1 MPRKKSNG
9 EGLIRFREDKKL
21 YEGRV
26 SIGYD
31 QYGKLKVKSVYAKR
45 KSDVIEKMDQ
55 LKNDYKKTNLI
66 IDNETTISNL
76 LKNYIDNKYNGN
88 IIIEATYLRNLATL
102 NIIKRLDISNMPII
116 KVKNND
122 ISKDLL
128 KLTNYSNSTI
138 AKIKR
143 LISKAFDI
151 AITQKIIIINPFK
164 VDDLI
169 IKVKSN
175 KSNKSIEALTLE
187 EQTLFLNEL
196 SHTDDKYKNIF
207 YIALYTGMRIGEI
220 LALKKEDI
228 DLKNRIIKV
237 RKTITKDKNDKAT
250 LGETTKTYNSLR
262 DVPIIK
268 PLFPILSD
276 LISQEDNYLFLYNN
290 SFINPS
296 IINTHF
302 KKLCKNA
309 NIKVIINPNKT
320 VYKNNEI
327 KKVNL
332 KTSSANT
339 HMLRHT
345 FATRCIES
353 GMNAL
358 VLSKIL
364 GHKNIEITLNVYTS
378 VFNKFTLKEVDKIND
393 VF

>member
-31 QYGKLKVKSVYAKR
+31 QYGKLKRKSVYAKR

-327 KKVNL
+327 KKVDL

>member
-31 QYGKLKVKSVYAKR
+31 QYGRLKVKSVYAKK
-45 KSDVIEKMDQ
+45 KSVLLEKMDQ

-138 AKIKR
+138 YKIKR

-151 AITQKIIIINPFK
+151 AITQNIITTNPFK

-175 KSNKSIEALTLE
+175 KINKKIEALTLE
-187 EQTLFLNEL
+187 EQNLLLNEL
-196 SHTDDKYKNIF
+196 SHTDDRYKNVF

-237 RKTITKDKNDKAT
+237 SKTITKDKNDKPI

-268 PLFPILSD
+268 QLFPILSD
-276 LISQEDNYLFLYNN
+276 LILEVDNYLFLYNN
-290 SFINPS
+290 SFISPAT
-296 IINTHF
+296 INAHF

-309 NIKVIINPNKT
+309 NIKVFINPNKT
-320 VYKNNEI
+320 VYTNNEI

-332 KTSSANT
+332 KTSSVNT

-364 GHKNIEITLNVYTS
+364 GHKKIEITLNVYTS
-378 VFNKFTLKEVDKIND
+378 VFNKLTIKEVDKINNI
-393 VF
+393 F

>member
-31 QYGKLKVKSVYAKR
+31 QYGRLKVKSVYAKK
-45 KSDVIEKMDQ
+45 KSVLLEKMDQ

-76 LKNYIDNKYNGN
+76 LKIYIDNKYNGN
-88 IIIEATYLRNLATL
+88 KIFEYKLTKKA
-102 NIIKRLDISNMPII
+102 
-116 KVKNND
+116 NND

-138 AKIKR
+138 YKIKR

-151 AITQKIIIINPFK
+151 AITQNIITTNPFK

-175 KSNKSIEALTLE
+175 KINKKIEALTLE
-187 EQTLFLNEL
+187 EQNLLLNEL
-196 SHTDDKYKNIF
+196 SHTDDRYKNVF

-237 RKTITKDKNDKAT
+237 SKTITKDKNDKPI

-276 LISQEDNYLFLYNN
+276 LILEVDNYLFLYNN
-290 SFINPS
+290 SFISPAT
-296 IINTHF
+296 INAHF

-309 NIKVIINPNKT
+309 NIKVFINPNKT
-320 VYKNNEI
+320 VYTNNEI

-332 KTSSANT
+332 KTSSVNT

-364 GHKNIEITLNVYTS
+364 GHKKIEITLNVYTS
-378 VFNKFTLKEVDKIND
+378 VFNKLTIKEVDKINNI
-393 VF
+393 F

>member
-31 QYGKLKVKSVYAKR
+31 QYGRLKVKSVYAKK
-45 KSDVIEKMDQ
+45 KSVLLEKMDQ
-55 LKNDYKKTNLI
+55 LKNDYKKTSLI
-66 IDNETTISNL
+66 IDNETTISDL
-76 LKNYIDNKYNGN
+76 LKNYIDNQYNGN
-88 IIIEATYLRNLATL
+88 IIIEVTYLRNLETL
-102 NIIKRLDISNMPII
+102 NIVKKLDISNIPII

-128 KLTNYSNSTI
+128 TITNYSNSTI
-138 AKIKR
+138 SKVKR

-151 AITQKIIIINPFK
+151 AITQNIITTNPFK

-175 KSNKSIEALTLE
+175 KINKKIEALTLE
-187 EQTLFLNEL
+187 EQNLFLNEL

-228 DLKNRIIKV
+228 DLKNKIIKV
-237 RKTITKDKNDKAT
+237 NKTITRDKNNKPI
-250 LGETTKTYNSLR
+250 LGKTTKTYSSLR

-276 LISQEDNYLFLYNN
+276 LISGVDNYLFLYNN
-290 SFINPS
+290 SFISPN
-296 IINTHF
+296 IINMHF

-309 NIKVIINPNKT
+309 NIKVFINPNKS
-320 VYKNNEI
+320 VYHNNEI

-332 KTSSANT
+332 KTSSVNT

-364 GHKNIEITLNVYTS
+364 GHKKIEITLNVYTS
-378 VFNKFTLKEVDKIND
+378 VFNKFTIEEVDKINSI
-393 VF
+393 F

>member
-31 QYGKLKVKSVYAKR
+31 QYGRLKVKSVYAKK
-45 KSDVIEKMDQ
+45 KSDLLEKMDQ

-66 IDNETTISNL
+66 IDNETTISDL
-76 LKNYIDNKYNGN
+76 LKNYIDNQYNGN
-88 IIIEATYLRNLATL
+88 IIIEVTYLRNLETL
-102 NIIKRLDISNMPII
+102 NIVKKLDISNMPII

-128 KLTNYSNSTI
+128 TLTNYSNSTI
-138 AKIKR
+138 SKVKR
-143 LISKAFDI
+143 LISKAFDF
-151 AITQKIIIINPFK
+151 AITQNIITTNPFK

-175 KSNKSIEALTLE
+175 KINKKIEALTLE
-187 EQTLFLNEL
+187 EQNLFLNEL

-228 DLKNRIIKV
+228 DLKNKIIKV
-237 RKTITKDKNDKAT
+237 NKTITRDKNNKPI
-250 LGETTKTYNSLR
+250 LGKTTKTYSSLR

-276 LISQEDNYLFLYNN
+276 LISGVDNYLFLYNN
-290 SFINPS
+290 SFISPN
-296 IINTHF
+296 IINMHF

-309 NIKVIINPNKT
+309 NIKVFINPNKSI
-320 VYKNNEI
+320 YHNNEI

-332 KTSSANT
+332 KTSSVNT

-358 VLSKIL
+358 VLSKLL
-364 GHKNIEITLNVYTS
+364 GHKKIEITLNVYTS
-378 VFNKFTLKEVDKIND
+378 VFNKFTIEEVDKINSI
-393 VF
+393 F

>member
-55 LKNDYKKTNLI
+55 LKNDYKKESLV
-66 IDNETTISNL
+66 IDNKTTIYDL
-76 LKNYIDNKYNGN
+76 LKDYIDNQYKGN
-88 IIIEATYLRNLATL
+88 IIREVSYLRHLATL
-102 NIIKRLDISNMPII
+102 NIIKKLDIANLPII
-116 KVKNND
+116 KVNSTD
-122 ISKDLL
+122 ISRDLL
-128 KLTNYSNSTI
+128 KLTDYSNSTI
-138 AKIKR
+138 SKVKR
-143 LISKAFDI
+143 LISKAFNL
-151 AITQKIIIINPFK
+151 AILQNLVKINPFK
-164 VDDLI
+164 IDNLI
-169 IKVKSN
+169 IKIKSN
-175 KSNKSIEALTLE
+175 KVNKKVEALTLE
-187 EQTLFLNEL
+187 EQNLLLNEL
-196 SHTDDKYKNIF
+196 SHTDDRYKNVF

-237 RKTITKDKNDKAT
+237 SKTITKDKNDKPI

-276 LISQEDNYLFLYNN
+276 LILEVDNYLFLYNN
-290 SFINPS
+290 SFISPAT
-296 IINTHF
+296 INAHF

-309 NIKVIINPNKT
+309 NIKVFINPNKT
-320 VYKNNEI
+320 VYTNNEI

-332 KTSSANT
+332 KTSSVNT

-364 GHKNIEITLNVYTS
+364 GHKKIEITLNVYTS
-378 VFNKFTLKEVDKIND
+378 VFNKLTIKEVDKINNI
-393 VF
+393 F

>member
-31 QYGKLKVKSVYAKR
+31 KYRRLQVKAVYAKK
-45 KSDVIEKMDQ
+45 KSDLLKKMDQ

-66 IDNETTISNL
+66 IDNETTIYDL
-76 LKNYIDNKYNGN
+76 LKNYIDNEYNGN
-88 IIIEATYLRNLATL
+88 IIIEVTYLRNLATL
-102 NIIKRLDISNMPII
+102 NIIKKLDISSIPII
-116 KVKNND
+116 KVKDND

-138 AKIKR
+138 SKIKR

-151 AITQKIIIINPFK
+151 AITQNIITINPFK

-175 KSNKSIEALTLE
+175 KSNKKIEALTLE
-187 EQTLFLNEL
+187 EQNLFLNEL

-207 YIALYTGMRIGEI
+207 YIALFTGMRIGEI
-220 LALKKEDI
+220 LALRKEDI
-228 DLKNRIIKV
+228 DLKNKIIKV
-237 RKTITKDKNDKAT
+237 NKTITKDKNDKPI
-250 LGETTKTYNSLR
+250 LGKTTKTYNSLR

-268 PLFPILSD
+268 PLLPILSD
-276 LISQEDNYLFLYNN
+276 LISGVDNYLFLYNN
-290 SFINPS
+290 SFINPVT
-296 IINTHF
+296 INTHF

-309 NIKVIINPNKT
+309 NIKVFINPNKN
-320 VYKNNEI
+320 VYTKNGI

-332 KTSSANT
+332 KTASVNT

-345 FATRCIES
+345 FATRCIEA

-378 VFNKFTLKEVDKIND
+378 VFNKFTIEEVDKINSI
-393 VF
+393 F

>member
-31 QYGKLKVKSVYAKR
+31 QYGKLKRKSVYAKR

-378 VFNKFTLKEVDKIND
+378 VFNKFTIEELNKIND

>member
-31 QYGKLKVKSVYAKR
+31 KYGRLQVKSVYAKK
-45 KSDVIEKMDQ
+45 KSDLLKKMDQ

-66 IDNETTISNL
+66 IDNETTIYDL
-76 LKNYIDNKYNGN
+76 LKNYIDNEYNGN
-88 IIIEATYLRNLATL
+88 IIIEVTYLRNLATL
-102 NIIKRLDISNMPII
+102 NIIKKLDISSIPII
-116 KVKNND
+116 KVKGND

-138 AKIKR
+138 SKIKR

-151 AITQKIIIINPFK
+151 AITQNIITINPFK

-175 KSNKSIEALTLE
+175 KSNKKIEALTLE
-187 EQTLFLNEL
+187 EQNLLLNEL
-196 SHTDDKYKNIF
+196 SHTDDRYKNVF

-228 DLKNRIIKV
+228 DLKNKIIKV
-237 RKTITKDKNDKAT
+237 RKTITKDKNDKAI

-276 LISQEDNYLFLYNN
+276 LISKEDNYLFLYNN
-290 SFINPS
+290 SFIDQS
-296 IINTHF
+296 TINTHL
-302 KKLCKNA
+302 KKICKNA

-320 VYKNNEI
+320 VHKNNTI

-332 KTSSANT
+332 KTSSVHT

-378 VFNKFTLKEVDKIND
+378 VFNKFTIEEVNKIND

>member
-31 QYGKLKVKSVYAKR
+31 QYGKLKRKSVYAKR

-276 LISQEDNYLFLYNN
+276 LISQEDNYLFLYND

>member
-31 QYGKLKVKSVYAKR
+31 QYGRLKVKSVYAKK
-45 KSDVIEKMDQ
+45 KSVLLEKMDQ

-66 IDNETTISNL
+66 IDNETTISDL

-128 KLTNYSNSTI
+128 KLTDYSNSTI
-138 AKIKR
+138 SKIKR

-151 AITQKIIIINPFK
+151 AITQNIITTNPFK

-175 KSNKSIEALTLE
+175 KINKKIEALTLE
-187 EQTLFLNEL
+187 EQNLFLNEL

-237 RKTITKDKNDKAT
+237 SKTITKDKNDRPI

-276 LISQEDNYLFLYNN
+276 LISEVDNYLFLYNN
-290 SFINPS
+290 SFISPAT
-296 IINTHF
+296 INAHF

-309 NIKVIINPNKT
+309 NIKVFINPNKT
-320 VYKNNEI
+320 VYTNNEI

-332 KTSSANT
+332 KTSSVNT

-364 GHKNIEITLNVYTS
+364 GHKKIEITLNVYTS
-378 VFNKFTLKEVDKIND
+378 VFNKFTIKEVDKINNI
-393 VF
+393 F

>member
-55 LKNDYKKTNLI
+55 LKNDYKKESLV
-66 IDNETTISNL
+66 IDNKTTIYDL
-76 LKNYIDNKYNGN
+76 LKDYIDNQYKGN
-88 IIIEATYLRNLATL
+88 IIREVSYLRHLATL
-102 NIIKRLDISNMPII
+102 NIIKKLDIANLPII
-116 KVKNND
+116 KVNSTD
-122 ISKDLL
+122 ISRDLL
-128 KLTNYSNSTI
+128 KLTDYSNSTI
-138 AKIKR
+138 SKVKR
-143 LISKAFDI
+143 LISKAFNL
-151 AITQKIIIINPFK
+151 AILQNLVKINPFK
-164 VDDLI
+164 IDNLI
-169 IKVKSN
+169 IKIKSN
-175 KSNKSIEALTLE
+175 KVNKKVEALTLE
-187 EQTLFLNEL
+187 EQNLLLNEL
-196 SHTDDKYKNIF
+196 SHTDDRYKNIF

-237 RKTITKDKNDKAT
+237 SKTITKDKNDKPI

-276 LISQEDNYLFLYNN
+276 LILEVDNYLFLYNN
-290 SFINPS
+290 SFISPAT
-296 IINTHF
+296 INAHF

-309 NIKVIINPNKT
+309 NIKVFINPNKT
-320 VYKNNEI
+320 VYTNNEI

-332 KTSSANT
+332 KTSSVNT

-364 GHKNIEITLNVYTS
+364 GHKKIEITLNVYTS
-378 VFNKFTLKEVDKIND
+378 VFNKLTIKEVDKINNI
-393 VF
+393 F

>member
-31 QYGKLKVKSVYAKR
+31 QYGRLKVKSVYAKK
-45 KSDVIEKMDQ
+45 KSVLLEKMDQ

-76 LKNYIDNKYNGN
+76 LKIYIDNKYNGN

-138 AKIKR
+138 YKIKR

-151 AITQKIIIINPFK
+151 AITQNIITTNPFK

-175 KSNKSIEALTLE
+175 KINKKIEALTLE
-187 EQTLFLNEL
+187 EQNLLLNEL
-196 SHTDDKYKNIF
+196 SHTDDRYKNVF

-228 DLKNRIIKV
+228 DLKNKIIKV
-237 RKTITKDKNDKAT
+237 RKTITKDKNDKAI

-276 LISQEDNYLFLYNN
+276 LISKEDNYLFLYNN
-290 SFINPS
+290 SFIDQS
-296 IINTHF
+296 TINTHL
-302 KKLCKNA
+302 KKICKNA

-320 VYKNNEI
+320 VHKNNTI

-332 KTSSANT
+332 KTSSVHT

-378 VFNKFTLKEVDKIND
+378 VFNKFTIEEVNKIND

>member
-31 QYGKLKVKSVYAKR
+31 QYGKLKRKSVYAKR

-237 RKTITKDKNDKAT
+237 RKTITKDKNDKAI

>member
-76 LKNYIDNKYNGN
+76 LKIYIDNKYNGN

-138 AKIKR
+138 YKIKR

-151 AITQKIIIINPFK
+151 AITQNIITTNPFK

-175 KSNKSIEALTLE
+175 KINKKIEALTLE
-187 EQTLFLNEL
+187 EQNLFLNEL

-207 YIALYTGMRIGEI
+207 YIALYTRYENWRNTCI
-220 LALKKEDI
+220 KE
-228 DLKNRIIKV
+228 R
-237 RKTITKDKNDKAT
+237 R
-250 LGETTKTYNSLR
+250 Y
-262 DVPIIK
+262 
-268 PLFPILSD
+268 
-276 LISQEDNYLFLYNN
+276 
-290 SFINPS
+290 
-296 IINTHF
+296 
-302 KKLCKNA
+302 
-309 NIKVIINPNKT
+309 
-320 VYKNNEI
+320 
-327 KKVNL
+327 
-332 KTSSANT
+332 
-339 HMLRHT
+339 
-345 FATRCIES
+345 
-353 GMNAL
+353 
-358 VLSKIL
+358 
-364 GHKNIEITLNVYTS
+364 
-378 VFNKFTLKEVDKIND
+378 
-393 VF
+393 

>member
-31 QYGKLKVKSVYAKR
+31 QYGRLKVKSVYAKK
-45 KSDVIEKMDQ
+45 KSVLLEKMDQ

-66 IDNETTISNL
+66 IDNETTISDL

-128 KLTNYSNSTI
+128 KLTDYSNSTI
-138 AKIKR
+138 SKIKR

-151 AITQKIIIINPFK
+151 AITQNIITTNPFK

-175 KSNKSIEALTLE
+175 KINKKIEALTLE
-187 EQTLFLNEL
+187 EQNLFLNEL

-237 RKTITKDKNDKAT
+237 SKTITKDKNDKPI

-290 SFINPS
+290 SFISPAT
-296 IINTHF
+296 INAHF

-320 VYKNNEI
+320 AYTNNEI

-332 KTSSANT
+332 KTSSVNT

-364 GHKNIEITLNVYTS
+364 GHKKIEITLNVYTS
-378 VFNKFTLKEVDKIND
+378 VFNKFTIKEVDKINNI
-393 VF
+393 F

>member
-55 LKNDYKKTNLI
+55 LKNDYKKESLV
-66 IDNETTISNL
+66 IDNKTTIYDL
-76 LKNYIDNKYNGN
+76 LKDYIDNQYKGN
-88 IIIEATYLRNLATL
+88 IIREVSYLRHLATL
-102 NIIKRLDISNMPII
+102 NIIKKLDIANLPII
-116 KVKNND
+116 KVNSTD
-122 ISKDLL
+122 ISRDLL
-128 KLTNYSNSTI
+128 KLTDYSNSTI
-138 AKIKR
+138 SKVKR
-143 LISKAFDI
+143 LISKAFNL
-151 AITQKIIIINPFK
+151 AILQNLVKINPFK
-164 VDDLI
+164 IDNLI
-169 IKVKSN
+169 IKIKSN
-175 KSNKSIEALTLE
+175 KVNIMNIKHISIRY
-187 EQTLFLNEL
+187 EL
-196 SHTDDKYKNIF
+196 SHTDDRYKNVF

-228 DLKNRIIKV
+228 DLKNKIIKV
-237 RKTITKDKNDKAT
+237 RKTITKDKNDKAI

-276 LISQEDNYLFLYNN
+276 LISKEDNYLFLYNN
-290 SFINPS
+290 SFIDQS
-296 IINTHF
+296 TINTHL
-302 KKLCKNA
+302 KKICKNA

-320 VYKNNEI
+320 VHKNNTI

-332 KTSSANT
+332 KTSSVHT

-378 VFNKFTLKEVDKIND
+378 VFNKFTIEEVNKIND

>member
-31 QYGKLKVKSVYAKR
+31 QYGRLKVKSVYAKK
-45 KSDVIEKMDQ
+45 KSVLLEKMDQ

-76 LKNYIDNKYNGN
+76 LKIYIDNKYNGN

-138 AKIKR
+138 YKIKR

-151 AITQKIIIINPFK
+151 AITQNIITTNPFK

-175 KSNKSIEALTLE
+175 KINKKIEALTLE
-187 EQTLFLNEL
+187 EQNLFLNEL

-237 RKTITKDKNDKAT
+237 SKTITKDKNDKPI

-290 SFINPS
+290 SFISPAT
-296 IINTHF
+296 INAHF

-309 NIKVIINPNKT
+309 NIKVFINPNKT
-320 VYKNNEI
+320 VYTNNEI

-332 KTSSANT
+332 KTSSVNT

-364 GHKNIEITLNVYTS
+364 GHKKIEITLNVYTS
-378 VFNKFTLKEVDKIND
+378 VFNKLTIKEVDKINNI
-393 VF
+393 F

>member
-31 QYGKLKVKSVYAKR
+31 QYGRLKVKSVYAKK
-45 KSDVIEKMDQ
+45 KSVLLEKMDQ
-55 LKNDYKKTNLI
+55 LKNDYRKTNLI

-138 AKIKR
+138 YKIKR

-151 AITQKIIIINPFK
+151 AITQNIITTNPFK

-175 KSNKSIEALTLE
+175 KINKKIEALTLE
-187 EQTLFLNEL
+187 EQNLLLNEL
-196 SHTDDKYKNIF
+196 SHTDDRYKNVF

-228 DLKNRIIKV
+228 DLKNKIIKV
-237 RKTITKDKNDKAT
+237 RKTITKDKNDKAI

-276 LISQEDNYLFLYNN
+276 LISKEDNYLFLYNN
-290 SFINPS
+290 SFIDQS
-296 IINTHF
+296 TINTHL
-302 KKLCKNA
+302 KKICKNA

-320 VYKNNEI
+320 VHKNNTI

-332 KTSSANT
+332 KTSSVHT

-378 VFNKFTLKEVDKIND
+378 VFNKFTIEEVNKIND

>member
-31 QYGKLKVKSVYAKR
+31 QYGRLKVKSVYAKK
-45 KSDVIEKMDQ
+45 KSVLLEKMDQ
-55 LKNDYKKTNLI
+55 LKNDYRKTNLI

-138 AKIKR
+138 YKIKR

-151 AITQKIIIINPFK
+151 AITQNIITTNPFK

-175 KSNKSIEALTLE
+175 KINKKIEALTLE
-187 EQTLFLNEL
+187 EQNLFLNEL

-207 YIALYTGMRIGEI
+207 YIALYTRYENWRNTCI
-220 LALKKEDI
+220 KE
-228 DLKNRIIKV
+228 R
-237 RKTITKDKNDKAT
+237 R
-250 LGETTKTYNSLR
+250 Y
-262 DVPIIK
+262 
-268 PLFPILSD
+268 
-276 LISQEDNYLFLYNN
+276 
-290 SFINPS
+290 
-296 IINTHF
+296 
-302 KKLCKNA
+302 
-309 NIKVIINPNKT
+309 
-320 VYKNNEI
+320 
-327 KKVNL
+327 
-332 KTSSANT
+332 
-339 HMLRHT
+339 
-345 FATRCIES
+345 
-353 GMNAL
+353 
-358 VLSKIL
+358 
-364 GHKNIEITLNVYTS
+364 
-378 VFNKFTLKEVDKIND
+378 
-393 VF
+393 

>member
-31 QYGKLKVKSVYAKR
+31 QYGKLKRKSVYAKR

-364 GHKNIEITLNVYTS
+364 GHKNIEITLNVYTY

>member
-55 LKNDYKKTNLI
+55 LKNDYKKESLV
-66 IDNETTISNL
+66 IDNKTTIYDL
-76 LKNYIDNKYNGN
+76 LKDYIDNQYKGN
-88 IIIEATYLRNLATL
+88 IIREVSYLRHLATL
-102 NIIKRLDISNMPII
+102 NIIKKLDIANLPII
-116 KVKNND
+116 KVNSTD
-122 ISKDLL
+122 ISRDLL
-128 KLTNYSNSTI
+128 KLTDYSNSTI
-138 AKIKR
+138 SKVKR
-143 LISKAFDI
+143 LISKAFNL
-151 AITQKIIIINPFK
+151 AILQNLVKINPFK
-164 VDDLI
+164 IDNLI
-169 IKVKSN
+169 IKIKSN
-175 KSNKSIEALTLE
+175 KVNKKVEALTLE
-187 EQTLFLNEL
+187 EQNLLLNEL
-196 SHTDDKYKNIF
+196 SHTDDRYKNVF

-228 DLKNRIIKV
+228 DLKNKIIKV
-237 RKTITKDKNDKAT
+237 RKTITKDKNDKAI

-268 PLFPILSD
+268 PLFLILSD
-276 LISQEDNYLFLYNN
+276 LISKEDNYLFLYNN
-290 SFINPS
+290 SFIDQS
-296 IINTHF
+296 TINTHL
-302 KKLCKNA
+302 KKICKNA

-320 VYKNNEI
+320 VHKNNTI

-332 KTSSANT
+332 KTSSVHT

-378 VFNKFTLKEVDKIND
+378 VFNKFTIEEVNKIND

>member
-31 QYGKLKVKSVYAKR
+31 QYGRLKVKSVYAKK
-45 KSDVIEKMDQ
+45 KSVLLEKMDQ

-138 AKIKR
+138 YKIKR

-151 AITQKIIIINPFK
+151 AITQNIITTNPFK

-175 KSNKSIEALTLE
+175 KINKKIEALTLE
-187 EQTLFLNEL
+187 EQNLLLNEL
-196 SHTDDKYKNIF
+196 SHTDDRYKNVF

-228 DLKNRIIKV
+228 DLKNKIIKV
-237 RKTITKDKNDKAT
+237 RKTITKDKNDKAI

-276 LISQEDNYLFLYNN
+276 LISKEDNYLFLYNN
-290 SFINPS
+290 SFIDQS
-296 IINTHF
+296 TINTHL
-302 KKLCKNA
+302 KKICKNA

-320 VYKNNEI
+320 VHKNNTI

-332 KTSSANT
+332 KTSSVHT

-378 VFNKFTLKEVDKIND
+378 VFNKFTIEEVNKIND

>member
-31 QYGKLKVKSVYAKR
+31 QYGRLKVKSVYAKK
-45 KSDVIEKMDQ
+45 KSVLLEKMDQ

-76 LKNYIDNKYNGN
+76 LKIYIDNKYNGN

-138 AKIKR
+138 YKIKR

-151 AITQKIIIINPFK
+151 AITQNIITTNPFK

-175 KSNKSIEALTLE
+175 KINKKIEALTLE
-187 EQTLFLNEL
+187 EQNLLLNEL
-196 SHTDDKYKNIF
+196 SHTDDRYKNVF

-237 RKTITKDKNDKAT
+237 SKTITKDKNDKPI

-276 LISQEDNYLFLYNN
+276 LISKEDNYLFLYNN
-290 SFINPS
+290 SFISPAT
-296 IINTHF
+296 INAHF

-309 NIKVIINPNKT
+309 NIKVFINPNKT
-320 VYKNNEI
+320 VYTNNEI

-332 KTSSANT
+332 KTSSVNT

-364 GHKNIEITLNVYTS
+364 GHKKIEITLNVYTS
-378 VFNKFTLKEVDKIND
+378 VFNKLTIKEVDKINNI
-393 VF
+393 F

>member
-66 IDNETTISNL
+66 IDNETTISDL
-76 LKNYIDNKYNGN
+76 LKNYIDNQYNGN
-88 IIIEATYLRNLATL
+88 IIIEVTYLRNLETL
-102 NIIKRLDISNMPII
+102 NIVKKLDISNMPII

-128 KLTNYSNSTI
+128 TLTNYSNSTI
-138 AKIKR
+138 SKVKR

-151 AITQKIIIINPFK
+151 AITQNIITTNPFK

-175 KSNKSIEALTLE
+175 KINKKIEALTLE
-187 EQTLFLNEL
+187 EQNLFLNEL

-228 DLKNRIIKV
+228 DLKNKIIKV
-237 RKTITKDKNDKAT
+237 NKTITRDKNNKPI
-250 LGETTKTYNSLR
+250 LGKTTKTYSSLR

-276 LISQEDNYLFLYNN
+276 LISGVDNYLFLYNN
-290 SFINPS
+290 SFISPN
-296 IINTHF
+296 IINMHF

-309 NIKVIINPNKT
+309 NIKVFINPNKSI
-320 VYKNNEI
+320 YHNNEI

-332 KTSSANT
+332 KTSSVNT

-358 VLSKIL
+358 VLSKLL
-364 GHKNIEITLNVYTS
+364 GHKKIEITLNVYTS
-378 VFNKFTLKEVDKIND
+378 VFNKFTIEEVDKINSI
-393 VF
+393 F

>member
-31 QYGKLKVKSVYAKR
+31 QYGRLKVKSVYAKK
-45 KSDVIEKMDQ
+45 KSVLLEKMDQ

-66 IDNETTISNL
+66 IDNETTISDL

-128 KLTNYSNSTI
+128 KLTDYSNSTI
-138 AKIKR
+138 SKIKR

-151 AITQKIIIINPFK
+151 AITQNIITTNPFK

-175 KSNKSIEALTLE
+175 KINKKIEALTLE
-187 EQTLFLNEL
+187 EQNLFLNEL

-237 RKTITKDKNDKAT
+237 SKTITKDKNDKPI

-290 SFINPS
+290 SFISPAT
-296 IINTHF
+296 INAHF

-320 VYKNNEI
+320 VYTNNEI

-332 KTSSANT
+332 KTSSVNT

-364 GHKNIEITLNVYTS
+364 GHKKIEITLNVYTS
-378 VFNKFTLKEVDKIND
+378 VFNKFTIKEVDKINNI
-393 VF
+393 F

>member
-31 QYGKLKVKSVYAKR
+31 QYGRLKVKSVYAKK
-45 KSDVIEKMDQ
+45 KSDLLEKMDQ

-66 IDNETTISNL
+66 IDNETTISDL
-76 LKNYIDNKYNGN
+76 LKNYIDNQYNGN
-88 IIIEATYLRNLATL
+88 IIIEVTYLRNLETL
-102 NIIKRLDISNMPII
+102 NIVKKLDISNMPII

-128 KLTNYSNSTI
+128 TLTNYSNSTI
-138 AKIKR
+138 SKVKR

-151 AITQKIIIINPFK
+151 AITQNIITTNPFK

-175 KSNKSIEALTLE
+175 KINKKIEALTLE
-187 EQTLFLNEL
+187 EQNLFLNEL

-228 DLKNRIIKV
+228 DLKNKIIKV
-237 RKTITKDKNDKAT
+237 NKTITRDKNNKPI
-250 LGETTKTYNSLR
+250 LGKTTKTYSSLR

-276 LISQEDNYLFLYNN
+276 LISGVNNYLFLYNN
-290 SFINPS
+290 SFISPN
-296 IINTHF
+296 IINMHF

-309 NIKVIINPNKT
+309 NIKVFINPNKSI
-320 VYKNNEI
+320 YHNNEI

-332 KTSSANT
+332 KTSSVNT

-358 VLSKIL
+358 VLSKLL
-364 GHKNIEITLNVYTS
+364 GHKKIEITLNVYTS
-378 VFNKFTLKEVDKIND
+378 VFNKFTIEEVDKINSI
-393 VF
+393 F

>member
-31 QYGKLKVKSVYAKR
+31 QYGRLKVKSVYAKK
-45 KSDVIEKMDQ
+45 KSDLLEKMDQ

-66 IDNETTISNL
+66 IDNETTISDL
-76 LKNYIDNKYNGN
+76 LKNYIDNQYNGN
-88 IIIEATYLRNLATL
+88 IIIEVTYLRNLETL
-102 NIIKRLDISNMPII
+102 NIVKKLDISNMPII

-128 KLTNYSNSTI
+128 TLTNYSNSTI
-138 AKIKR
+138 SKVKR

-151 AITQKIIIINPFK
+151 AITQNIITTNPFK

-175 KSNKSIEALTLE
+175 KINKKIEALTLE
-187 EQTLFLNEL
+187 EQNLFLNEL

-228 DLKNRIIKV
+228 DLKNKIIKV
-237 RKTITKDKNDKAT
+237 NKTITRDKNNKPI
-250 LGETTKTYNSLR
+250 LGKTTKTYSSLR

-276 LISQEDNYLFLYNN
+276 LISGVDNYLFLYNN
-290 SFINPS
+290 SFISPN
-296 IINTHF
+296 IINMHF

-309 NIKVIINPNKT
+309 NIKVFINPNKSI
-320 VYKNNEI
+320 YHNNEI

-332 KTSSANT
+332 KTSSVNT

-358 VLSKIL
+358 VLSKLL
-364 GHKNIEITLNVYTS
+364 GHKKIEITLNVYTS
-378 VFNKFTLKEVDKIND
+378 VFNKFTIEEVDKINSI
-393 VF
+393 F

>member
-31 QYGKLKVKSVYAKR
+31 QYGRLKVKSVYAKK
-45 KSDVIEKMDQ
+45 KSVLLEKMDQ
-55 LKNDYKKTNLI
+55 LKNDYKKANLI
-66 IDNETTISNL
+66 IDNETTISDL
-76 LKNYIDNKYNGN
+76 LKNYIDNQYHGN

-102 NIIKRLDISNMPII
+102 NIIKKLDIATLPIN

-128 KLTNYSNSTI
+128 KLTDYSNSTI
-138 AKIKR
+138 SKIKR

-151 AITQKIIIINPFK
+151 AITQNIITTNPFK

-175 KSNKSIEALTLE
+175 KINKKIEALTLE
-187 EQTLFLNEL
+187 EQNLFLNEL

-237 RKTITKDKNDKAT
+237 SKTITKDKNDKPI

-290 SFINPS
+290 SFISPAT
-296 IINTHF
+296 INAHF

-309 NIKVIINPNKT
+309 NIKVFINPNKT
-320 VYKNNEI
+320 VYTNNEI

-332 KTSSANT
+332 KTSSVNT

-364 GHKNIEITLNVYTS
+364 GHKKIEITLNVYTS
-378 VFNKFTLKEVDKIND
+378 VFNKFTIKEVDKINNI
-393 VF
+393 F

>member
-31 QYGKLKVKSVYAKR
+31 QYGKLKRKSVYAKR

-228 DLKNRIIKV
+228 DLKNKIIKV